1 LGLRGYAGSRGVTA
15 NIANTA
21 SVLSATSN
29 DIVTPITL
37 SSLWAKGANIAA
49 NGTINIGA
57 GGYFHVTGS
66 ATITTI
72 NFENSIEGRSAV
84 LFFDNTGSTIV
95 SSQSLLTNDNANN
108 NITSGDIVS
117 VVYEGSGVTR
127 IIQNKNIGGVADES
141 AVIDAIE
148 NFIAANNI
156 ILTTNSSGNL
166 TGDTYASAIITG
178 ATEINANTANS
189 ITLANILVSIIEKLD
204 SGEKIAFVNNLFTNI
219 SEIRDGFIH
228 ADSGL
233 LSVVASSPISIAKL
247 SEYLEANNE
256 NLFLNS
262 AIVRYLSKQK
272 TKSYTPTMTW
282 VLDGVRVIDGDS
294 HDSDGLNTIV
304 SDVSGNVV
312 INFSNISTHLE
323 GEKWRCR
330 LVSNTAGTRTVVMS
344 SANGVTI
351 DLNGFTIPSI
361 GAVVGNSVEIE
372 ATIVNTSR
380 VRVDGVMT
388 TAPGLGTPISGS
400 LVNCTNLPISGL
412 VASTSSSIG
421 VGSIELG
428 ASTDTT
434 ITRSAAGVIAVEG
447 VPIFPNLPQN
457 SKSTDY
463 TLQLSDANK
472 HIYHPSADITTR
484 TWTIPGNASVAFPI
498 GTAITFI
505 NDTSAGVINIAITTD
520 TLKFAGSGLTGS
532 RSLAAAGVATII
544 KITSTSWII
553 SGVGLT

>member
-1 LGLRGYAGSRGVTA
+1 
-15 NIANTA
+15 
-21 SVLSATSN
+21 
-29 DIVTPITL
+29 
-37 SSLWAKGANIAA
+37 
-49 NGTINIGA
+49 
-57 GGYFHVTGS
+57 
-66 ATITTI
+66 
-72 NFENSIEGRSAV
+72 
-84 LFFDNTGSTIV
+84 
-95 SSQSLLTNDNANN
+95 
-108 NITSGDIVS
+108 
-117 VVYEGSGVTR
+117 
-127 IIQNKNIGGVADES
+127 
-141 AVIDAIE
+141 
-148 NFIAANNI
+148 
-156 ILTTNSSGNL
+156 
-166 TGDTYASAIITG
+166 
-178 ATEINANTANS
+178 
-189 ITLANILVSIIEKLD
+189 
-204 SGEKIAFVNNLFTNI
+204 
-219 SEIRDGFIH
+219 
-228 ADSGL
+228 
-233 LSVVASSPISIAKL
+233 
-247 SEYLEANNE
+247 
-256 NLFLNS
+256 
-262 AIVRYLSKQK
+262 
-272 TKSYTPTMTW
+272 
-282 VLDGVRVIDGDS
+282 
-294 HDSDGLNTIV
+294 
-304 SDVSGNVV
+304 
-312 INFSNISTHLE
+312 
-323 GEKWRCR
+323 
-330 LVSNTAGTRTVVMS
+330 
-344 SANGVTI
+344 
-351 DLNGFTIPSI
+351 
-361 GAVVGNSVEIE
+361 
-372 ATIVNTSR
+372 
-380 VRVDGVMT
+380 MT